1 MLTDPPIDKL
11 IEQAG
16 CRYSLVC
23 AVGNRAREISNNS
36 NNVNYANEKAV
47 TVAAKEF
54 YSGDY
59 EIVQQND

>member
-11 IEQAG
+11 IDKAG

-23 AVGNRAREISNNS
+23 AIGNRAREISNNS
-36 NNVNYANEKAV
+36 NSVNYTNEKAV

-54 YSGDY
+54 YSDNY